1 MLCIYSVFVVSKKD
15 KSKYFKDVQ
24 PENAPLISIT
34 FDVINLLEKLINFK
48 DMQF

>member
-1 MLCIYSVFVVSKKD
+1 MYCVFVVSNLD

-34 FDVINLLEKLINFK
+34 FEVINLLEKLINFK